1 MISRASHRIYLLSLF
16 LKIFFA
22 VIEVLC
28 GLAIYFVPLEQIHTL
43 THWIL
48 QLQIFADPGDRKT
61 EFMQHLIAGLPLDAR
76 AFVCIYLLLHGGLK
90 IAIVTGLLSGKRLA
104 FPLGLLGLGIFVIYE
119 LTEYFI
125 HHHYGILMIAGFDV
139 FIMIMVA
146 REWREKLARD

>member
-1 MISRASHRIYLLSLF
+1 MISRASHDIYLISLA
-16 LKIFFA
+16 LKLFFA
-22 VIEVLC
+22 VLEVLC
-28 GLAIYFVPLEQIHTL
+28 GLAIYFVPLEQIHAL

-48 QLQIFADPGDRKT
+48 DLRIFAYPGDRKT

-139 FIMIMVA
+139 FIMMMVA